1 MATDATTESV
11 TGLSADVPP
20 GFHGNTLAEAFQLTA
35 AARADI
41 PALRLLGGDEGL
53 TWQQYADQVELIAA
67 ALHRLGLRRGDRL
80 ALMLKNRPEGNIV
93 DMAAMHVG
101 ATPFSLYNTSPAED
115 LHHVLSDA
123 NPKILVTEQAF
134 LPIVGPVAREIG
146 GIEHILV
153 VDGPAADAM
162 DLADACA
169 QGSDGFDFEASWRA
183 VEPDDIVTLIYTS
196 GTTGPSKGVQITHR
210 GLLMVMRSLSELLL
224 MPTNGE
230 SIGYLPMA
238 HIAERATGHYLQ
250 VLGGDRI
257 TFVADATRL
266 GEALREVRPTRFLG
280 VPRIWEKLRA
290 GLMAAVAA
298 NPDEEKRSAI
308 TGAIDFAVG
317 TVRATQAGQEL
328 SAEQR
333 QRLAALDE
341 KVFAPLRAAIGL
353 DRVGAAIV
361 GAAPSAP
368 EMLEFFYAIGIPV
381 LEVWGMSESSGLGT
395 VNPPSR
401 PRIGTVGVP
410 IPGVEVRLA
419 EEDGEILLRGAN
431 VMPGY
436 RNMPDK
442 TAEAI
447 DDQGWL
453 HTGDVGAWDDGYL
466 RIIDRKKEL
475 IINAA
480 GKNMS
485 PANIE
490 AQLKSGSPVI
500 AQAICIGDSRPY
512 NTALIVLD
520 PDAAAAFGKQHGATD
535 TSLAALAQHPALR
548 AEVAAGVGRANAKL
562 ARVEQIK
569 RFALLEND
577 WLPAGDELTPT
588 MKLKRKP
595 IHAKYTELIESLYAG
610 GGLEP
615 SEAG

>member
-1 MATDATTESV
+1 MATEPTTKAAV
-11 TGLSADVPP
+11 ADVPP
-20 GFHGNTLAEAFQLTA
+20 GFHGNTIVEAFQLTS
-35 AARADI
+35 AARADV
-41 PALRLLGGDEGL
+41 PALRLLGGDDGL
-53 TWQQYADQVELIAA
+53 TWRQYADQVREIAA
-67 ALHRLGLRRGDRL
+67 ALHGLGLRRGDRL
-80 ALMLKNRPEGNIV
+80 ALMLTNRPEGNIV

-115 LHHVLSDA
+115 LHHVLDDA
-123 NPKILVTEQAF
+123 SPKILVTEQAL
-134 LPIVGPVAREIG
+134 LPVVGPVARELA

-153 VDGPAADAM
+153 VDGPAEGAQ

-169 QGSDGFDFEASWRA
+169 RAAGSDFDFEASWRA
-183 VEPDDIVTLIYTS
+183 GDPDDVVTLIYTS

-210 GLLMVMRSLSELLL
+210 GLLMVMRSMSGLLL

-257 TFVADATRL
+257 TFVADPRRL

-290 GLMAAVAA
+290 GLMAGI
-298 NPDEEKRSAI
+298 NTDEAKRSAI
-308 TGAIDFAVG
+308 MDAIDLGVAG
-317 TVRATQAGQEL
+317 VRAEQSGTEL
-328 SAEQR
+328 STEQR
-333 QRLAALDE
+333 ERLAALDE
-341 KVFAPLRAAIGL
+341 SVFAPLRAAIGM
-353 DRVGAAIV
+353 DRLGTAIV

-368 EMLEFFYAIGIPV
+368 EMLEFFYAIGIPA
-381 LEVWGMSESSGLGT
+381 LECWGMSESSGLGT
-395 VNPPSR
+395 INPPHR

-410 IPGVEVRLA
+410 IPGVEIRLA
-419 EEDGEILLRGAN
+419 EDDGEILLRGDN

-453 HTGDVGAWDDGYL
+453 HTGDVGVWDDGYL
-466 RIIDRKKEL
+466 RIVDRKKEL

-500 AQAICIGDSRPY
+500 GQAICIGDSRPY

-520 PDAAAAFGKQHGATD
+520 PDTAAAFGKEHGLTD
-535 TSLAALAQHPALR
+535 TAMATLARDPAVR
-548 AEVAAGVGRANAKL
+548 AEVAAGVARANTKL

-569 RFALLEND
+569 RFAILESD

-595 IHAKYTELIESLYAG
+595 IHAKYTEVIDSLYAG

-615 SEAG
+615 GGAG